1 MCYDVDMT
9 TTPILTIWHNN
20 VGRPIPCA
28 GLPNGY
34 EGKSGISPFTTDTPD
49 NEARA
54 VAEWV
59 RTVDRYG
66 AAAVTDSRTPRPVN
80 HHVIGVGSGHNDADW
95 CESRFQEG
103 SHAAWTENSK
113 GEAADS
119 ATYSDGR
126 PMYPREIDALRRRRH

>member
-1 MCYDVDMT
+1 MCYDVGMT
-9 TTPILTIWHNN
+9 TTPILTIAHNN
-20 VGRPIPCA
+20 IGRPIECV

-34 EGKSGISPFTTDTPD
+34 EGRSGISPFAPD
-49 NEARA
+49 ELG

-59 RTVDRYG
+59 RTVERYG
-66 AAAVTDSRTPRPVN
+66 AAIVTDNRTPRPYN
-80 HHVIGVGSGHNDADW
+80 HHVIGVGSGHDDANW

-113 GEAADS
+113 GAATDA